1 MRLAIKK
8 DRENNY
14 EDLFPMRYTA
24 DLYNYLGIA
33 FFSQERYEDAKMYF
47 LKAID
52 NDPKRSIYYKN
63 YADSLIKQ
71 GKNPEAL

>member
-8 DRENNY
+8 DKENNY